1 MTTVHKFGDSLA
13 ASHAQASAPWWWEVY
28 HQAFGDR
35 LEATLCVRHDGWA
48 QRGGID
54 RQLILT
60 DGTILKVDEKV
71 RYKDYPD
78 FFLEVSSDD
87 SRRPPDGWME
97 KPLTCDFIAYA
108 FVPSQTCYLLPY
120 QLLKC
125 AWDQHKRGWWTEYG
139 LKSVPNRGYTTTG
152 IPVPIPVV
160 LDAVQDAIRVT
171 WTAKAGA
178 A

>member
-1 MTTVHKFGDSLA
+1 MTHNFRDSLA
-13 ASHAQASAPWWWEVY
+13 ASHAQSGAPWWWEVY

-35 LEATLCVRHDGWA
+35 LENTICVRHDGWA

-60 DGTILKVDEKV
+60 DGTVLKVDEKV

-87 SRRPPDGWME
+87 RRRPPDGWME

-120 QLLKC
+120 QLLKN
-125 AWDQHKRGWWTEYG
+125 AWERHKRDWHATYG
-139 LKSVPNRGYTTTG
+139 LKRVENSDYTTTG

-160 LDAVQDAIRVT
+160 LGAIESSIVVR
-171 WTAKAGA
+171 WTAVA